1 MIQRIQSLFMLLA
14 SGVLGLEFVFPFATS
29 AKQGTGYFS
38 DSVFNVFDNSI
49 LLGLVGAG
57 ILLSLIAIFLFKN
70 RKLQTS
76 INWFTILLCIAIL
89 GVGYL
94 FAAQDQTSGLNG
106 INIGIGTILPL
117 ISLVLLYVANRFI
130 GKDESLVKSMDR
142 LR

>member
-29 AKQGTGYFS
+29 AKQGTSYFS

-57 ILLSLIAIFLFKN
+57 ILLCLIAIFLFKN

-76 INWFTILLCIAIL
+76 INWFTILICIAIL
-89 GVGYL
+89 GVAYL

-106 INIGIGTILPL
+106 INIGIGSILPL